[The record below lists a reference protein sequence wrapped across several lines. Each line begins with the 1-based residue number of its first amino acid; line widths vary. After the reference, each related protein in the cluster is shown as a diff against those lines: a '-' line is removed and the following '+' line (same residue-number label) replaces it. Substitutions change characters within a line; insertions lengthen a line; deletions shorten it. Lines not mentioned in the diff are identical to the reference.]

1 MAQIIGFN
9 LTKISVEREKEL
21 KGQIT
26 VKYNIEVP
34 EAKKESLSL
43 SKDKDVLSF
52 NFKFNINY
60 EPKLASLVFEGNV
73 LLLAEPKE
81 TKEIL
86 KGWKKKGE
94 GLVGNVRLIIYN
106 TVLTKCSVKALELE
120 NDLNLPSHLPL
131 PKIAPAKEGSSY
143 TG

>member
-9 LTKISVEREKEL
+9 LTKISVEREKEI
-21 KGQIT
+21 KGQIGI
-26 VKYNIEVP
+26 KYNLEIP
-34 EAKKESLSL
+34 EAKKEPLNL

-52 NFKFNINY
+52 DFKFTINY
-60 EPKLASLVFEGNV
+60 EPKMANILFEGTV

-81 TKEIL
+81 SKEIM
-86 KGWKKKGE
+86 KGWKKKE
-94 GLVGNVRLIIYN
+94 GVEGIRLLVYN

-120 NDLNLPSHLPL
+120 DDLNLPSHLPL
-131 PKIAPAKEGSSY
+131 PKLMPSKQGSSY

>member
-9 LTKISVEREKEL
+9 LTKILIEREKEV

-26 VKYNIEVP
+26 IKYNIDIPEV
-34 EAKKESLSL
+34 KKETLNI
-43 SKDKDVLSF
+43 SKDKDILSF
-52 NFKFNINY
+52 DFKFTINY
-60 EPKLASLVFEGNV
+60 EPKLASILFEGNV

-81 TKEIL
+81 SKEIL
-86 KGWKKKGE
+86 KGWKKKE
-94 GLVGNVRLIIYN
+94 GIENVRMLVYN
-106 TVLTKCSVKALELE
+106 TVLSKCSIKSLELE

-131 PKIAPAKEGSSY
+131 PKITPSKQTSNY

>member
-9 LTKISVEREKEL
+9 LTKISVEREKEI
-21 KGQIT
+21 KGQI
-26 VKYNIEVP
+26 NIRHNLDIP
-34 EAKKESLSL
+34 EAKKEPVSIA
-43 SKDKDVLSF
+43 KDKDVLSF
-52 NFKFNINY
+52 DFKFTINY
-60 EPKLASLVFEGNV
+60 EPKMANILFEGNV

-81 TKEIL
+81 SREIL
-86 KGWKKKGE
+86 KGWKKKEKKELE
-94 GLVGNVRLIIYN
+94 GIRMAIYN
-106 TVLTKCSVKALELE
+106 TVLTKCSIKSLELE